1 MIFWRPWAFPAPVH
15 PSKQIGIAT
24 KAHLFLTEQGDL
36 SRFQAGTPTSRCASR
51 KIPMLTLLNFPIFC
65 RRFSKLLLFVA
76 AIFPS
81 TVSRKVAAQ
90 GNTQRGATVGGI
102 AGAVAGAAI
111 GDHNGETGAG
121 AAIGGIIGAFAGG
134 LLGNAEDK
142 QQAYQN
148 QRQYQQSQRQLYE
161 YQRTAVSSQDVIAMT
176 RHGLS
181 EQVIINQIQQRG
193 VETQPQVADII
204 ALHQQ
209 GVSEN
214 IITVMQQ
221 ARHRPRPR
229 SNFTANATRNPS
241 PQAWHAP
248 AITPTHSYPV
258 VPYYPTPRCYYYP
271 ESIYH
276 HHGYSSRIHIR
287 F

>member
-1 MIFWRPWAFPAPVH
+1 M
-15 PSKQIGIAT
+15 
-24 KAHLFLTEQGDL
+24 
-36 SRFQAGTPTSRCASR
+36 
-51 KIPMLTLLNFPIFC
+51 
-65 RRFSKLLLFVA
+65 
-76 AIFPS
+76 
-81 TVSRKVAAQ
+81 
-90 GNTQRGATVGGI
+90 GGI

-142 QQAYQN
+142 QQAYQS
-148 QRQYQQSQRQLYE
+148 QRQYQQTQRQRYE
-161 YQRTAVSSQDVIAMT
+161 YQQTAVSSQDVIAMT
-176 RHGLS
+176 RNGLS

-193 VETQPQVADII
+193 IQTQPQVADII

-214 IITVMQQ
+214 IITAMQKAQ
-221 ARHRPRPR
+221 HRPIARNNFAAPAV
-229 SNFTANATRNPS
+229 SNPTPPT
-241 PQAWHAP
+241 WHGP
-248 AITPTHSYPV
+248 AITPTHGYHV
-258 VPYYPTPRCYYYP
+258 VPHYPRPRCYYP
-271 ESIYH
+271 EPIYHH

>member
-1 MIFWRPWAFPAPVH
+1 MH
-15 PSKQIGIAT
+15 
-24 KAHLFLTEQGDL
+24 
-36 SRFQAGTPTSRCASR
+36 TP
-51 KIPMLTLLNFPIFC
+51 LNFPIFC
-65 RRFSKLLLFVA
+65 RRTSRLLFFAA
-76 AIFPS
+76 AIFPCTLS
-81 TVSRKVAAQ
+81 SHVAAQ

-142 QQAYQN
+142 QQAYQS

-161 YQRTAVSSQDVIAMT
+161 YQRSAVSSQDIVAMN
-176 RHGLS
+176 RNGLS

-193 VETQPQVADII
+193 VQTQPQVADII

-214 IITVMQQ
+214 IITAMQQ
-221 ARHRPRPR
+221 AQHRPNTRNNVTGP
-229 SNFTANATRNPS
+229 ATRNPN
-241 PQAWHAP
+241 PQMWHGP
-248 AITPTHSYPV
+248 AIAPTHGYHV
-258 VPYYPTPRCYYYP
+258 VPHYPPPRCYYYP
-271 ESIYH
+271 EPIYHH

>member
-1 MIFWRPWAFPAPVH
+1 MPTA
-15 PSKQIGIAT
+15 
-24 KAHLFLTEQGDL
+24 LT
-36 SRFQAGTPTSRCASR
+36 
-51 KIPMLTLLNFPIFC
+51 FPIFS
-65 RRFSKLLLFVA
+65 RRISKLLLFVA
-76 AIFPS
+76 AIFPCA
-81 TVSRKVAAQ
+81 VFRKAAAQ
-90 GNTQRGATVGGI
+90 GNTQRGATLGGI

-111 GDHNGETGAG
+111 GGNNGETGAG
-121 AAIGGIIGAFAGG
+121 TAIGGIIGAVAGG

-142 QQAYQN
+142 QQAYQS
-148 QRQYQQSQRQLYE
+148 QRQYQQSQRQLQE
-161 YQRTAVSSQDVIAMT
+161 YQSTAVSSEDVIAMT

-181 EQVIINQIQQRG
+181 EQIIINQIQQRG

-221 ARHRPRPR
+221 AQHRPNTR
-229 SNFTANATRNPS
+229 SNVTANAARNPS
-241 PQAWHAP
+241 PQIWHGS
-248 AITPTHSYPV
+248 AIAPTHRYPV
-258 VPYYPTPRCYYYP
+258 IPYYPPPRCYYYP
-271 ESIYH
+271 DLIYP